1 MAYLLSNVTPLFRM
15 VWPSNRRTPPRNGT
29 THMHPSATPG
39 MTDFEEE
46 PSSEEDYI
54 YDINSQLA
62 SETQENKDTSTGRIP
77 GVAKLL
83 SNVTIG
89 PPSSQTVNRA
99 KPNFYITR
107 PNGAKV
113 PLIPLDELPEGLKL
127 GDQDWYRNCWIRYM
141 HPVSHGRLPSSGTYV
156 ATINSGTQLSRKGYT
171 VRTPSG
177 RVDIL
182 KKPKVI
188 PPLLDCCVCE
198 NARSNEDD
206 VAVQPQEN
214 RPNSTQSPLLPQRAE
229 VQIGQRYGTFAPPD
243 SLNMNLLDSS
253 SSSSEEET
261 AETDG
266 ASRPRG
272 QDWLTRE
279 RSETPPGERKL
290 SMGVLWEVESIDDDD
305 DDDTPN
311 DEPDMPDGRSDSQSR
326 DDKLDSTDDTNDSQ
340 QSGRSNSLRF
350 VNYTLA
356 RLDINE
362 GLRMTRIHDP
372 DEASN

>member
-1 MAYLLSNVTPLFRM
+1 MAYLLSNVIPFLRIA
-15 VWPSNRRTPPRNGT
+15 WPPSRRTPQRNRA
-29 THMHPSATPG
+29 THMHPNATPG
-39 MTDFEEE
+39 MADLEEE

-77 GVAKLL
+77 GVATLL
-83 SNVTIG
+83 NDVTIG

-99 KPNFYITR
+99 TPNFYITR

-127 GDQDWYRNCWIRYM
+127 GDQGWYQSCWIRYM
-141 HPVSHGRLPSSGTYV
+141 HPVSGGRYPSSGTFV
-156 ATINSGTQLSRKGYT
+156 ATIKGGTQLSRKWYT

-198 NARSNEDD
+198 NTRSSEND
-206 VAVQPQEN
+206 VDVQAQEN
-214 RPNSTQSPLLPQRAE
+214 RPNSTQSPLLPQRAGE
-229 VQIGQRYGTFAPPD
+229 QIGQRYGTFAPPN
-243 SLNMNLLDSS
+243 SLNVNLLDSS

-261 AETDG
+261 DG
-266 ASRPRG
+266 AGLPRD
-272 QDWLTRE
+272 QHWLTRE
-279 RSETPPGERKL
+279 RSETPPGERQL

-305 DDDTPN
+305 DDPPN
-311 DEPDMPDGRSDSQSR
+311 DEPEMPGDRSDSQSCDNKPDR
-326 DDKLDSTDDTNDSQ
+326 PDDTDDTQ
-340 QSGRSNSLRF
+340 QGGPSNPIRF

-356 RLDINE
+356 QLNNNE
-362 GLRMTRIHDP
+362 SLRMTRIHDP
-372 DEASN
+372 DEASK